1 MMIGNAMNPDID
13 LTVRGFSVK
22 TAYYLVK
29 VCALAYNTPLG
40 AGIGELGLVD
50 AMAVPF
56 DFGEL
61 HGFVA
66 TLDSYVVLGFR
77 GTDSI
82 ATWMADGR
90 IVQAAR
96 PPYPGMVHRGFADA
110 LDAIWNQLK
119 TRLPQALG
127 KRPLYVTGHSLGG
140 ALASL
145 AAYRLAAEG
154 IPIRAAYTF
163 GSPRVGNLDF
173 YSGYNVVNY
182 RFVHNNDL
190 VPHVP
195 LEFLL
200 VGVPLADR
208 ALFGHPVQGLL
219 HFVYKHVGT
228 EVSGSQRP
236 AGRGHERLGPEER
249 VSRQRAHPRPGHVR
263 AGGDRRSPYPELRRR
278 RRSGAAEH
286 HADPSAGRG
295 RRIRTN
301 TGSSRSRGTSAGRAG
316 FAGGVSA

>member
-1 MMIGNAMNPDID
+1 MNPDID
-13 LTVRGFSVK
+13 LTARGFSVK

-40 AGIGELGLVD
+40 SGIAELGLVD

-82 ATWMADGR
+82 ATWLADGR
-90 IVQAAR
+90 IVQVAR

-110 LDAIWNQLK
+110 LDAIWSQLK

-154 IPIRAAYTF
+154 IPVRATYTF

-173 YSGYNVVNY
+173 YAGYNVVNY

-200 VGVPLADR
+200 VGVPVADR

-228 EVSGSQRP
+228 LKYLDRNGQLGEGMSDWDQKKEFLANALIRGQGTFEPAAIDDHHIQNYVAAVGQALQSTMPAPAPVMVAAPAQTQAAAEVAEPPPGEQDLQEVS
-236 AGRGHERLGPEER
+236 AHEP
-249 VSRQRAHPRPGHVR
+249 
-263 AGGDRRSPYPELRRR
+263 
-278 RRSGAAEH
+278 
-286 HADPSAGRG
+286 
-295 RRIRTN
+295 
-301 TGSSRSRGTSAGRAG
+301 
-316 FAGGVSA
+316 